1 MRIAHLCLLLAALL
15 PILFTAIAK
24 IIARRQFNNYKP
36 RDFQAKLSGVAL
48 RAHWAQ
54 LNSFEAFPPFAVAVL
69 VAEHVGAAQGRIDA
83 LALAFIGFRV
93 IYGGCYLA
101 NWAAL
106 RSLVWF
112 AGMGCVVW
120 LFVLGL

>member
-1 MRIAHLCLLLAALL
+1 M
-15 PILFTAIAK
+15 
-24 IIARRQFNNYKP
+24 
-36 RDFQAKLSGVAL
+36 G
-48 RAHWAQ
+48 AHWAQ

-69 VAEHVGAAQGRIDA
+69 VAEQVGAAQGRIDA
-83 LALAFIGFRV
+83 IALAFIGLRML
-93 IYGGCYLA
+93 YGGCYLA

-120 LFVLGL
+120 LFVLGF

>member
-15 PILFTAIAK
+15 PIAFTAIAK
-24 IIARRQFNNYKP
+24 TIARHQFNNYTP
-36 RDFQAKLSGVAL
+36 RDFQAKLGGVAL

-69 VAEHVGAAQGRIDA
+69 VAEQVGAAQGRIDA
-83 LALAFIGFRV
+83 IALAFIGLRV
-93 IYGGCYLA
+93 LYGGCYLA

>member
-1 MRIAHLCLLLAALL
+1 MRIAHLCLLLAAVL

-24 IIARRQFNNYKP
+24 TIARRQFNNYSP
-36 RDFQAKLSGVAL
+36 RDFQARLAGVAL

-54 LNSFEAFPPFAVAVL
+54 LN
-69 VAEHVGAAQGRIDA
+69 AAQGRIDA
-83 LALAFIGFRV
+83 LALAFIGLRV

-112 AGMGCVVW
+112 AGVGCVVW